1 MADSTKVTSANSSD
15 VKLDWS
21 RLLGFDQ
28 AAQSGDEVGATRL
41 NDPRLVKVGAKFG
54 NKGAGKRNIVDF
66 ARRGELAGTNSVA
79 PAGHSA
85 RWLLT

>member
-1 MADSTKVTSANSSD
+1 MADSTKVTGAKTSD

-28 AAQSGDEVGATRL
+28 AAQSGDEVGATQL

-54 NKGAGKRNIVDF
+54 AKPGGKRPEIADLAK
-66 ARRGELAGTNSVA
+66 AR
-79 PAGHSA
+79 
-85 RWLLT
+85 